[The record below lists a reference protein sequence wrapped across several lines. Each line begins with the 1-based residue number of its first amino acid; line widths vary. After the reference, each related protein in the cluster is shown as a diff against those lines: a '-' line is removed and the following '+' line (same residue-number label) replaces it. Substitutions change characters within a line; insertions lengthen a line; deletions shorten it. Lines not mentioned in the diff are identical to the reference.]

1 MADLKENTMKITTAY
16 MGEVEIN
23 PSQIIKFENGLPGFE
38 EEKDFIQL
46 PLSEGS
52 AYQVLQ
58 SVKTAG
64 LAFIITSPY
73 VIIADYSFELDE
85 SVTQA
90 LDIKS
95 DNEVALFVIVS
106 LKDTLE
112 NSTVNMK
119 APIVFNIQN
128 QKAKQIILNEDY
140 AIRHQ
145 LTAEKKEV

>member
-1 MADLKENTMKITTAY
+1 MKITTAY

-23 PSQIIKFENGLPGFE
+23 PSQIIKFEHGLPGFE
-38 EEKDFIQL
+38 EENEFVLL

-58 SVKTAG
+58 SVNTAG

-73 VIIADYSFELDE
+73 KILTDYSFELDE
-85 SVTQA
+85 AVIKT

-95 DNEVALFVIVS
+95 DKEVAVFVIVS

-119 APIVFNIQN
+119 APIVLNIGN
-128 QKAKQIILNEDY
+128 QKAKQIIIDKDY
-140 AIRHQ
+140 AIRYQ
-145 LTAEKKEV
+145 LTTEKKGV